1 MRVHSLLVILLAAVL
16 PQCAPCETVHQAVRV
31 PGLQRLAR
39 HSGLIFS
46 GTVIRVEHL
55 NPTSTGAPAITQTT
69 FPVQQAIRGVRAGQ
83 TIDVHEW
90 SGLWQMGERYQP
102 GEQVVLFLYPSSR
115 LGLTSPVGGEMG
127 RFRVNKAGRVLLKTE
142 DGRRAKVELRNFAA
156 TVRRAARE

>member
-1 MRVHSLLVILLAAVL
+1 VIFLATAL
-16 PQCAPCETVHQAVRV
+16 PQCAPCENVRLAVKV

-55 NPTSTGAPAITQTT
+55 NPKGAGGPAITQTT
-69 FPVQQAIRGVRAGQ
+69 FRVQQAIRGVRAGQ
-83 TIDVHEW
+83 IVDVHEW
-90 SGLWQMGERYQP
+90 GGLWEMGERYQP
-102 GEQVVLFLYPSSR
+102 GEQVVLFLYPASR

-142 DGRRAKVELRNFAA
+142 GGRHAKVELRNFAA